1 MDTIISFIP
10 KVSFGMLII
19 ISTSSDGGGYYSGGS
34 SDGGGDGGGE
44 QGPINVFL
52 NSDFENV
59 INLEYN

>member
-19 ISTSSDGGGYYSGGS
+19 ISTS